1 MIKLHDFA
9 ARLAEKHSLSQEEV
23 ERFLSQMVHV
33 MGEGL
38 RSDKTL
44 KIKGLGTFKV
54 VPVNARESVDVNTG
68 ERIRIEGREKVSF
81 TPETSM
87 RDLVNKPF
95 AQFETVVLND
105 GVDFEGENLEENP
118 SEDFSEDHSEISS
131 ENPSENPSEEHS
143 EISSEKPSENIVE
156 VPSENSP
163 ENPSEDS
170 IEISSENEKTAEV
183 ESPAEETI
191 SQFVDTESSET
202 TDEIVEN
209 ERLEYQKP
217 NIEVKMKKEKI
228 KREPSDEVFDE
239 GKYYDDELFDE
250 YGYYIGPEDDERSW
264 FARIFKNTKT
274 IKWLM
279 GFLAAMVSLMFLGMF
294 FMFYEIKRRDN
305 QIEKFVEE
313 INGTKDKGETALADR
328 IKEVREAGAER
339 FYEHERKVDSLKK
352 LMMKVDTGYE
362 EAVRV
367 AQMIVDEETKR
378 KEAQLARDEE
388 IRKEQERRRAEKE
401 RREDVKRMS
410 NITNKAAMARELEMY
425 NSDPRVRT
433 GAYVI
438 TSIERT
444 VTVQKGQTLAGISK
458 AYLGPGMEC
467 YVEAVNGGIKS
478 VEPGQELKIPALKIK
493 KHHTKLPAF

>member
-54 VPVNARESVDVNTG
+54 VSVNARESVDVNTG

-81 TPETSM
+81 TPETAM

-105 GVDFEGENLEENP
+105 GVDFDGENLEENP
-118 SEDFSEDHSEISS
+118 SEDSM
-131 ENPSENPSEEHS
+131 
-143 EISSEKPSENIVE
+143 
-156 VPSENSP
+156 
-163 ENPSEDS
+163 
-170 IEISSENEKTAEV
+170 EISSENEKTAEV

-228 KREPSDEVFDE
+228 KRETSDEVFDE

-279 GFLAAMVSLMFLGMF
+279 GILAAMVSLMFFGMF

-313 INGTKDKGETALADR
+313 INGTKHKGEMALADR

-378 KEAQLARDEE
+378 KEAQLELDEQMRAE
-388 IRKEQERRRAEKE
+388 KERQRAEKE

>member
-81 TPETSM
+81 TPETAM

-118 SEDFSEDHSEISS
+118 SEDSM
-131 ENPSENPSEEHS
+131 
-143 EISSEKPSENIVE
+143 
-156 VPSENSP
+156 
-163 ENPSEDS
+163 
-170 IEISSENEKTAEV
+170 EISSENEKTAEV
-183 ESPAEETI
+183 ESLAEETI

-313 INGTKDKGETALADR
+313 INGTKHKGETALADR

-378 KEAQLARDEE
+378 KEAQLELDEQMRAE
-388 IRKEQERRRAEKE
+388 KERQRAEKE

>member
-1 MIKLHDFA
+1 M
-9 ARLAEKHSLSQEEV
+9 
-23 ERFLSQMVHV
+23 
-33 MGEGL
+33 
-38 RSDKTL
+38 
-44 KIKGLGTFKV
+44 
-54 VPVNARESVDVNTG
+54 
-68 ERIRIEGREKVSF
+68 
-81 TPETSM
+81 
-87 RDLVNKPF
+87 
-95 AQFETVVLND
+95 
-105 GVDFEGENLEENP
+105 
-118 SEDFSEDHSEISS
+118 
-131 ENPSENPSEEHS
+131 
-143 EISSEKPSENIVE
+143 
-156 VPSENSP
+156 
-163 ENPSEDS
+163 
-170 IEISSENEKTAEV
+170 
-183 ESPAEETI
+183 
-191 SQFVDTESSET
+191 
-202 TDEIVEN
+202 
-209 ERLEYQKP
+209 
-217 NIEVKMKKEKI
+217 
-228 KREPSDEVFDE
+228 
-239 GKYYDDELFDE
+239 FDE

-279 GFLAAMVSLMFLGMF
+279 GILAAMVSLMFFGMF

-313 INGTKDKGETALADR
+313 INGTKHKGETALADR

-378 KEAQLARDEE
+378 KEAQLELDEQMRAE
-388 IRKEQERRRAEKE
+388 KERQRAEKE

>member
-1 MIKLHDFA
+1 MEDVPMIKLHDFA

-38 RSDKTL
+38 RSDKSL

-118 SEDFSEDHSEISS
+118 SE
-131 ENPSENPSEEHS
+131 NM
-143 EISSEKPSENIVE
+143 VE
-156 VPSENSP
+156 VPSEDSP

-279 GFLAAMVSLMFLGMF
+279 GFLAAMVSLMFFGMF

-313 INGTKDKGETALADR
+313 INGTKHKGETALADR

-378 KEAQLARDEE
+378 KEAQLELDEQMRAE
-388 IRKEQERRRAEKE
+388 KERQRAEKE

>member
-118 SEDFSEDHSEISS
+118 SENPSEDHSEISS
-131 ENPSENPSEEHS
+131 ENPSENM
-143 EISSEKPSENIVE
+143 VE
-156 VPSENSP
+156 VPSEDSP

-170 IEISSENEKTAEV
+170 MEISSENEKTAEV

-202 TDEIVEN
+202 TDEIEEN

-279 GFLAAMVSLMFLGMF
+279 GILAAMVSLMFLGMF

-313 INGTKDKGETALADR
+313 INGTKHKGETALADR

-378 KEAQLARDEE
+378 KEAQLELDGQMRAE
-388 IRKEQERRRAEKE
+388 KERQRAEKE

>member
-9 ARLAEKHSLSQEEV
+9 ARLAEKYSLSQEEV

-81 TPETSM
+81 TPETAM

-118 SEDFSEDHSEISS
+118 SEDSM
-131 ENPSENPSEEHS
+131 
-143 EISSEKPSENIVE
+143 
-156 VPSENSP
+156 
-163 ENPSEDS
+163 
-170 IEISSENEKTAEV
+170 EISSENEKTAEV

-313 INGTKDKGETALADR
+313 INGTKHKGETALADR

-378 KEAQLARDEE
+378 KEAQLELDEQMRAE
-388 IRKEQERRRAEKE
+388 KERQRAEKE

>member
-54 VPVNARESVDVNTG
+54 VSVNARESVDVNTG

-118 SEDFSEDHSEISS
+118 SENPSEEHSEISS
-131 ENPSENPSEEHS
+131 ENPSEN
-143 EISSEKPSENIVE
+143 IVE
-156 VPSENSP
+156 VPSESIVEVPSEDSP

-170 IEISSENEKTAEV
+170 MEISSENEKNDEV

-191 SQFVDTESSET
+191 SPFVDTESSET
-202 TDEIVEN
+202 TDEIAEN

-228 KREPSDEVFDE
+228 EREPSDEVFDE

-279 GFLAAMVSLMFLGMF
+279 GFLAAMVSLMFFGMF

-313 INGTKDKGETALADR
+313 INGTKHKGETALADR

-378 KEAQLARDEE
+378 KEAQLELDEQMRAE
-388 IRKEQERRRAEKE
+388 KERQRAEKE

>member
-1 MIKLHDFA
+1 MEDVPMIKLHDFA
-9 ARLAEKHSLSQEEV
+9 ARLAEKYSLSQEEV

-38 RSDKTL
+38 RSDKSL

-68 ERIRIEGREKVSF
+68 GRIRIEGREKVSF
-81 TPETSM
+81 TPETAM

-118 SEDFSEDHSEISS
+118 SEDSM
-131 ENPSENPSEEHS
+131 
-143 EISSEKPSENIVE
+143 
-156 VPSENSP
+156 
-163 ENPSEDS
+163 
-170 IEISSENEKTAEV
+170 EISSENEKTAEV

-313 INGTKDKGETALADR
+313 INGTKHKGETALADR

-378 KEAQLARDEE
+378 KEAQLELDEQMRAE
-388 IRKEQERRRAEKE
+388 KERQRAEKE

>member
-38 RSDKTL
+38 RSDKSL

-118 SEDFSEDHSEISS
+118 SE
-131 ENPSENPSEEHS
+131 NM
-143 EISSEKPSENIVE
+143 VE
-156 VPSENSP
+156 VPSEDSP

-279 GFLAAMVSLMFLGMF
+279 GFLAAMVSLMFFGMF

-313 INGTKDKGETALADR
+313 INGTKHKGETALADR

-378 KEAQLARDEE
+378 KEAQLELDEQMRAE
-388 IRKEQERRRAEKE
+388 KERQRAEKE
-401 RREDVKRMS
+401 RREDGKRMS
-410 NITNKAAMARELEMY
+410 NITTKAAVARELEMY

>member
-38 RSDKTL
+38 RSDKSL

-54 VPVNARESVDVNTG
+54 VSVNARESVDVNTG

-81 TPETSM
+81 TPETAM

-118 SEDFSEDHSEISS
+118 SED
-131 ENPSENPSEEHS
+131 
-143 EISSEKPSENIVE
+143 
-156 VPSENSP
+156 SP

-170 IEISSENEKTAEV
+170 MEISSENEKTAEV

-250 YGYYIGPEDDERSW
+250 YGYYIGPEDDEKSW

-279 GFLAAMVSLMFLGMF
+279 GFLAAMVSIMFLGMCVLF
-294 FMFYEIKRRDN
+294 FEIRRRDATV
-305 QIEKFVEE
+305 EKFVAEL
-313 INGTKDKGETALADR
+313 NGTKTKGETALAER
-328 IKEVREAGAER
+328 IAEVREAGAER

-378 KEAQLARDEE
+378 KEAQLELDEHMRAE
-388 IRKEQERRRAEKE
+388 KERQRAEKE

-467 YVEAVNGGIKS
+467 YVEAVNGGIRS

>member
-38 RSDKTL
+38 RSDKSL

-81 TPETSM
+81 TPETAM

-118 SEDFSEDHSEISS
+118 SEDSM
-131 ENPSENPSEEHS
+131 
-143 EISSEKPSENIVE
+143 
-156 VPSENSP
+156 
-163 ENPSEDS
+163 
-170 IEISSENEKTAEV
+170 EISSENEKTAEV

-313 INGTKDKGETALADR
+313 INGTKHKGETALADR

-378 KEAQLARDEE
+378 KEAQLELDEQMRAE
-388 IRKEQERRRAEKE
+388 KERQRAEKE

>member
-1 MIKLHDFA
+1 MEDVPMIKLHDFA

-38 RSDKTL
+38 RSDKSL

-81 TPETSM
+81 TPETAM

-118 SEDFSEDHSEISS
+118 SEDSM
-131 ENPSENPSEEHS
+131 
-143 EISSEKPSENIVE
+143 
-156 VPSENSP
+156 
-163 ENPSEDS
+163 
-170 IEISSENEKTAEV
+170 EISSENEKTAEV

-313 INGTKDKGETALADR
+313 INGTKHKGETALADR

-378 KEAQLARDEE
+378 KEAQLELDEQMRAE
-388 IRKEQERRRAEKE
+388 KERQRAEKE

>member
-1 MIKLHDFA
+1 MEGVLMIKLHDFA

-23 ERFLSQMVHV
+23 ERFLSHMVHV

-38 RSDKTL
+38 RSDKSL

-54 VPVNARESVDVNTG
+54 VSVNARESVDVNTG

-118 SEDFSEDHSEISS
+118 SENPSEEHSEISS
-131 ENPSENPSEEHS
+131 ENPSEN
-143 EISSEKPSENIVE
+143 IVE
-156 VPSENSP
+156 VPSEDSP
-163 ENPSEDS
+163 ENPSEES
-170 IEISSENEKTAEV
+170 MEISSENEITAEV
-183 ESPAEETI
+183 ESPEETI

-279 GFLAAMVSLMFLGMF
+279 GFLAAMVSLMFFGMF

-313 INGTKDKGETALADR
+313 INGTKHKGETALADR

-378 KEAQLARDEE
+378 KEAQLELDEQMRAE
-388 IRKEQERRRAEKE
+388 KERQRAEKE

>member
-38 RSDKTL
+38 RSDKSL

-81 TPETSM
+81 TPETVM

-118 SEDFSEDHSEISS
+118 SED
-131 ENPSENPSEEHS
+131 
-143 EISSEKPSENIVE
+143 
-156 VPSENSP
+156 SP

-170 IEISSENEKTAEV
+170 MEISSENEKTAEV

-228 KREPSDEVFDE
+228 EKDASNEIFEE

-250 YGYYIGPEDDERSW
+250 YGYYIGPEDDEKSW

-279 GFLAAMVSLMFLGMF
+279 GFLAAMVSIMFLGMCVLF
-294 FMFYEIKRRDN
+294 FEIRRRDATV
-305 QIEKFVEE
+305 EKFVAEL
-313 INGTKDKGETALADR
+313 NGTKTKGETALAER
-328 IKEVREAGAER
+328 IAEVREAGAER

-378 KEAQLARDEE
+378 KEAQLELDEQMRAE
-388 IRKEQERRRAEKE
+388 KERQRAEKE

>member
-38 RSDKTL
+38 RSDKSL

-81 TPETSM
+81 TPETAM

-118 SEDFSEDHSEISS
+118 SED
-131 ENPSENPSEEHS
+131 
-143 EISSEKPSENIVE
+143 
-156 VPSENSP
+156 SP

-170 IEISSENEKTAEV
+170 MEISSENEKTAEV

-228 KREPSDEVFDE
+228 EKDASDEIFEE

-250 YGYYIGPEDDERSW
+250 YGYYIGPEDDEKSW

-279 GFLAAMVSLMFLGMF
+279 GFLAAMVSIMFLGMCVLF
-294 FMFYEIKRRDN
+294 FEIRRRDATV
-305 QIEKFVEE
+305 EKFVAEL
-313 INGTKDKGETALADR
+313 NGTKTKGETALAER
-328 IKEVREAGAER
+328 IAEVREAGAER

-378 KEAQLARDEE
+378 KEAQLELDEQMRAE
-388 IRKEQERRRAEKE
+388 KERQRAEKE

-467 YVEAVNGGIKS
+467 YVEAVNGGIRS

>member
-38 RSDKTL
+38 RSDKSL

-54 VPVNARESVDVNTG
+54 VSVNARESVDVNTG

-81 TPETSM
+81 TPETAM

-118 SEDFSEDHSEISS
+118 SED
-131 ENPSENPSEEHS
+131 
-143 EISSEKPSENIVE
+143 
-156 VPSENSP
+156 SP

-170 IEISSENEKTAEV
+170 MEISSENEKTAEV

-250 YGYYIGPEDDERSW
+250 YGYYIGPEDDEKSW
-264 FARIFKNTKT
+264 FSRIFKNTKT

-279 GFLAAMVSLMFLGMF
+279 GFLAAMVSIMFLGMCVLF
-294 FMFYEIKRRDN
+294 FEIRRRDATV
-305 QIEKFVEE
+305 EKFVAEL
-313 INGTKDKGETALADR
+313 NGTKTKGETALAER
-328 IKEVREAGAER
+328 IAEVREAGAER

-378 KEAQLARDEE
+378 KEAQLELDEHMRAE
-388 IRKEQERRRAEKE
+388 KERQRAEKE

>member
-118 SEDFSEDHSEISS
+118 SENSSEEHSEISS
-131 ENPSENPSEEHS
+131 ENPSEN
-143 EISSEKPSENIVE
+143 IVE
-156 VPSENSP
+156 VPSEDSL
-163 ENPSEDS
+163 EYPSEES
-170 IEISSENEKTAEV
+170 MEISSENEKTAEV

-279 GFLAAMVSLMFLGMF
+279 GILAAMVSLMFLGMF

-313 INGTKDKGETALADR
+313 INGTKHKGETALADR

-378 KEAQLARDEE
+378 KEAQLELDEQMRAE
-388 IRKEQERRRAEKE
+388 KERQRAEKE

>member
-9 ARLAEKHSLSQEEV
+9 ARLAEKYSLSQEEV

-38 RSDKTL
+38 RSDKSL

-68 ERIRIEGREKVSF
+68 GRIRIEGREKVSF
-81 TPETSM
+81 TPETAM

-118 SEDFSEDHSEISS
+118 SEDSM
-131 ENPSENPSEEHS
+131 
-143 EISSEKPSENIVE
+143 
-156 VPSENSP
+156 
-163 ENPSEDS
+163 
-170 IEISSENEKTAEV
+170 EISSENEKTAEV

-313 INGTKDKGETALADR
+313 INGTKHKGETALADR

-378 KEAQLARDEE
+378 KEAQLELDEQMRAE
-388 IRKEQERRRAEKE
+388 KERQRAEKE

>member
-118 SEDFSEDHSEISS
+118 SE
-131 ENPSENPSEEHS
+131 
-143 EISSEKPSENIVE
+143 NIVE
-156 VPSENSP
+156 VPSEYSP
-163 ENPSEDS
+163 EKSSEES
-170 IEISSENEKTAEV
+170 MEISSENEKTAEV

-202 TDEIVEN
+202 TDEIEEN

-228 KREPSDEVFDE
+228 EREPSDEVFDE

-250 YGYYIGPEDDERSW
+250 YGYYIGPEDDEKSW

-279 GFLAAMVSLMFLGMF
+279 GIIAAMVSIMFLGMF
-294 FMFYEIKRRDN
+294 IIFYEIKRRDN

-313 INGTKDKGETALADR
+313 INSTKHKGETALAER
-328 IKEVREAGAER
+328 IAEVREAGADR

-378 KEAQLARDEE
+378 KEAQLEFDEQMRAE
-388 IRKEQERRRAEKE
+388 KERQRAEKE

>member
-1 MIKLHDFA
+1 MEDVPMIKLHDFA

-54 VPVNARESVDVNTG
+54 VSVNARESVDVNTG

-81 TPETSM
+81 TPETAM

-105 GVDFEGENLEENP
+105 GVDFDGENLEENP
-118 SEDFSEDHSEISS
+118 SEDSM
-131 ENPSENPSEEHS
+131 
-143 EISSEKPSENIVE
+143 
-156 VPSENSP
+156 
-163 ENPSEDS
+163 
-170 IEISSENEKTAEV
+170 EISSENEKTAEV

-228 KREPSDEVFDE
+228 KRETSDEVFDE

-279 GFLAAMVSLMFLGMF
+279 GILAAMVSLMFFGMF

-313 INGTKDKGETALADR
+313 INGTKHKGEMALADR

-378 KEAQLARDEE
+378 KEAQLELDEQMRAE
-388 IRKEQERRRAEKE
+388 KERQRAEKE

>member
-54 VPVNARESVDVNTG
+54 VSVNARESVDVNTG

-118 SEDFSEDHSEISS
+118 SE
-131 ENPSENPSEEHS
+131 NPSEEHS
-143 EISSEKPSENIVE
+143 EISSENPSENIVE

-202 TDEIVEN
+202 TDEIAEN

-228 KREPSDEVFDE
+228 EREPSDEVFDE

-279 GFLAAMVSLMFLGMF
+279 GFLAAMVSLMFFGMF

-313 INGTKDKGETALADR
+313 INGTKHKGETALADR

-378 KEAQLARDEE
+378 KEAQLELDEQMRAE
-388 IRKEQERRRAEKE
+388 KERQRAEKE

>member
-38 RSDKTL
+38 RSDKSL

-54 VPVNARESVDVNTG
+54 VSVNARESVDVNTG

-118 SEDFSEDHSEISS
+118 SENSSED
-131 ENPSENPSEEHS
+131 HS

-156 VPSENSP
+156 VPSEDSP

-170 IEISSENEKTAEV
+170 MEISSENEKTAEV

-228 KREPSDEVFDE
+228 EREPSDEVFDE

-279 GFLAAMVSLMFLGMF
+279 GILAAMVSLMFFGMF

-313 INGTKDKGETALADR
+313 INGTKHKGETALADR

-378 KEAQLARDEE
+378 KEAQLELDEQMRAE
-388 IRKEQERRRAEKE
+388 KERQRAEKE

-410 NITNKAAMARELEMY
+410 NITNKAAMARELEIY

>member
-81 TPETSM
+81 TPETAM

-118 SEDFSEDHSEISS
+118 SENPSEEHSEISS
-131 ENPSENPSEEHS
+131 ENPSENM
-143 EISSEKPSENIVE
+143 VE
-156 VPSENSP
+156 VPSEDSP

-217 NIEVKMKKEKI
+217 NLEVKMKKEKI

-279 GFLAAMVSLMFLGMF
+279 GILAAMVSLMFFGMF

-313 INGTKDKGETALADR
+313 INGTKHKGETALADR

-378 KEAQLARDEE
+378 KEAQLELDEQMRAE
-388 IRKEQERRRAEKE
+388 KERQRAEKE

>member
-38 RSDKTL
+38 RSDKSL

-54 VPVNARESVDVNTG
+54 VSVNARESVDVNTG

-81 TPETSM
+81 TPETAM

-118 SEDFSEDHSEISS
+118 SEDSSEDHSE
-131 ENPSENPSEEHS
+131 N
-143 EISSEKPSENIVE
+143 SSEKPSENIVE
-156 VPSENSP
+156 VSSEDSP

-170 IEISSENEKTAEV
+170 MEISSENEKTAEV

-228 KREPSDEVFDE
+228 EKDASNEIFEE

-250 YGYYIGPEDDERSW
+250 YGYYIGPEDDEKSW

-279 GFLAAMVSLMFLGMF
+279 GFLAAMVSIMFLGMCVLF
-294 FMFYEIKRRDN
+294 FEIRRRDATV
-305 QIEKFVEE
+305 EKFVAEL
-313 INGTKDKGETALADR
+313 NGTKTKGETALAER
-328 IKEVREAGAER
+328 IAEVREAGAER

-378 KEAQLARDEE
+378 KEAQLELDEQMRAE
-388 IRKEQERRRAEKE
+388 KERQRAEKE